1 MEKEKEGQTIVV
13 RELPVVS
20 VRNAVDEEKVTHPV
34 MTMEEAIAEI
44 LEDVRKIKNAV
55 AK

>member
-13 RELPVVS
+13 RELPVVA
-20 VRNAVDEEKVTHPV
+20 VRNAVDDEKVNHPV
-34 MTMEEAIAEI
+34 MTLEEAISEI